1 MQPQS
6 PFALFSIDHLLSEEE
21 RAIRDVV
28 RSFVDDQVRPYV
40 ADWFEAGSIPAHWV
54 PRAIDMSAYST
65 FLDLFVKRRGTPEK
79 PFWDEVRRDLLRH

>member
-1 MQPQS
+1 MEIQS

-40 ADWFEAGSIPAHWV
+40 ADWFEAGHIPA
-54 PRAIDMSAYST
+54 RE
-65 FLDLFVKRRGTPEK
+65 L
-79 PFWDEVRRDLLRH
+79 